1 MVEASRH
8 VQVDNDT
15 CGRDTGGTVP
25 EKHLHNAIEEEIAG
39 CFEFQKA
46 GRLSGMGN
54 IDLDRT

>member
-1 MVEASRH
+1 VEASRH

-15 CGRDTGGTVP
+15 DGRDSGGSVP
-25 EKHLHNAIEEEIAG
+25 EKRLHDAIEGEIAG

-54 IDLDRT
+54 IDLDRM